1 MGGCGHYKE
10 GQTRARVSMCIICD
24 IRATSLRHAVLRS
37 PWFAV
42 RRFIAARARA
52 MLFARSPPCVIAPSF
67 ALAYLFKAM
76 VKCVW
81 FCYARE
87 LVLSARRG
95 RRGPSEKGRSAR
107 ERERARA
114 PESGREKRDG
124 KGMSCEKQVG
134 LAL

>member
-1 MGGCGHYKE
+1 MHHL
-10 GQTRARVSMCIICD
+10 CD

-81 FCYARE
+81 FLVCEGVGLVCEKGEKRAVGERPKCKRARE
-87 LVLSARRG
+87 SAR
-95 RRGPSEKGRSAR
+95 AR
-107 ERERARA
+107 EWARETRR
-114 PESGREKRDG
+114 KRN
-124 KGMSCEKQVG
+124 VV
-134 LAL
+134 